1 MQMCTAQHAVSSNI
15 CHSCH
20 VAGSGSAEMEQ
31 GQAPATA
38 LPVPPAPAAGV
49 APSPWSHHAA
59 LAHSSVFGYAC
70 TIQRHLRH
78 FKLH

>member
-1 MQMCTAQHAVSSNI
+1 
-15 CHSCH
+15 
-20 VAGSGSAEMEQ
+20 MEQ
-31 GQAPATA
+31 GQAAATA